1 MTCLDCG
8 ATIGDLFA
16 GYGGLALACQQ
27 AFGARVAWHSEIEP
41 GPAKLLEAHWPGIPN
56 HGDITRIDWTQVEP
70 VDILAGGFPCT
81 DVSLAGRRAGLGA
94 TRSGLWSPM
103 LAAIEALHPRWVV
116 IENVRGLLSTEA
128 QRSTDATNRDM
139 EPGTATLGDRSTGPV
154 LRAAG
159 AVLGDL
165 AAVGYDARW
174 TTLRASAIGAPH
186 HRERVFILAYPADTD
201 HSTVNGERTCAEP
214 WRRGASATDTDGVG
228 CGQGARQSGT
238 GEPEEPATV
247 GGHTALLPTP
257 VAQPSGNTPEDHL
270 RKKPG
275 RKVVTDLAILVEN
288 DLLTTGGV
296 VLPTPTVGN
305 ATGTNERRG
314 GARGNEMLLP
324 GVAVAAATGA
334 LLPGVPAQPIQEPVN
349 WGRYEAAIRRWEAV
363 LGRAAPDPTEPNR
376 NGRPQLNPE
385 FASWMMGLPKGWVT
399 GHGLTRTEQLKA
411 IGNGVVPRQ
420 AMAAL
425 AILLGVR

>member
-8 ATIGDLFA
+8 ATIPPDIDDTPLCRPCQRIAQMLVGSTQARLTQLQPTIGDLFA

-94 TRSGLWSPM
+94 TRSGLWSHM

-186 HRERVFILAYPADTD
+186 HRERVFILAYPADA
-201 HSTVNGERTCAEP
+201 GGRGFGPRTQQP
-214 WRRGASATDTDGVG
+214 
-228 CGQGARQSGT
+228 GT
-238 GEPEEPATV
+238 SEPEKPTTV
-247 GGHTALLPTP
+247 GGVAALPVMLPTP
-257 VAQPSGNTPEDHL
+257 RAAEAKQSMTAPAAAAHVAQGYGGLSEVLGAMLPVRELSPQAALGSG
-270 RKKPG
+270 
-275 RKVVTDLAILVEN
+275 
-288 DLLTTGGV
+288 
-296 VLPTPTVGN
+296 
-305 ATGTNERRG
+305 
-314 GARGNEMLLP
+314 
-324 GVAVAAATGA
+324 
-334 LLPGVPAQPIQEPVN
+334 PGVPAQPIQEPVN

-376 NGRPQLNPE
+376 NGRPRLNPE

-411 IGNGVVPRQ
+411 IGNGVVPQQ

>member
-8 ATIGDLFA
+8 ATIPPDIDDTPLCRPCQRIAQMLVGSTQARLTQLQPTIGDLFA

-94 TRSGLWSPM
+94 TRSGLWSHM

-186 HRERVFILAYPADTD
+186 HRERVFILAYPADA
-201 HSTVNGERTCAEP
+201 GGRGFGPRTQQP
-214 WRRGASATDTDGVG
+214 
-228 CGQGARQSGT
+228 GT
-238 GEPEEPATV
+238 SEPEKPTTV
-247 GGHTALLPTP
+247 GG
-257 VAQPSGNTPEDHL
+257 
-270 RKKPG
+270 
-275 RKVVTDLAILVEN
+275 
-288 DLLTTGGV
+288 
-296 VLPTPTVGN
+296 
-305 ATGTNERRG
+305 
-314 GARGNEMLLP
+314 
-324 GVAVAAATGA
+324 VAALPQAA
-334 LLPGVPAQPIQEPVN
+334 LGSGPGVPAQPIQEPVN

-376 NGRPQLNPE
+376 NGRPRLNPE

-411 IGNGVVPRQ
+411 IGNGVVPQQ